1 MFSHL
6 TTRSPHHINSILKHT
21 TRVKYLDS
29 IASNSTAYTN
39 KRWGFPLIL
48 PCLLYLLAQLLSS
61 HRVFDGHMLVIY
73 DLKLASLTALLV
85 LFGYRVLP
93 GFTLLAAYILI
104 FHPESEA
111 IELFGYLAAA
121 LFSYYLY
128 YRSTGWRSAASF
140 GRIQL
145 TTKRIIWL
153 CACNTLINSVF
164 SEALCILT
172 NSHSGWGVVA
182 GHVFNAESLVR
193 VQGVMNGCV
202 TGIPLFYTVLRV
214 LCRPKYWLTCV
225 RAMKSQFSANAR
237 LSHFAVWAGLL
248 VGLMVCLNIP
258 YQNNILF
265 TFYSLILIFPLML
278 WSAVRIGYVF
288 TAPVWTVMMIVLAK
302 NNANY
307 IALNDD
313 FILHQVFVST
323 AIFIFTL
330 TIVFM
335 GVLARFNTLR
345 FEQLLHIGLTDPM
358 TNMPNLRALKADV
371 NASPNST
378 ICLIQVPDLD
388 LFSRRYGLHF
398 RARYQKKLAD
408 QLRAKLNANEKI
420 YYHAGYGLL
429 LKLEQPTWGRLSIL
443 YRSANTFRYSHDNQL
458 LGFRSGLGYCRATQ
472 FSNDVYSLTGKLGIV
487 SGLSLVNG
495 KPENLEAQSSR
506 VMESYIV
513 GRTEIRTVLQKTLDN
528 DAFILMAQPIVSTHG
543 EERYHEIL
551 LRMQDSEGR
560 FIPPDSFL
568 PVATEA
574 GLAPDID
581 LWVIKNTLKTMQ
593 LHPEHCFS
601 INLAPVTVCRA
612 SFVNSVQLL
621 LTQFGV
627 DPHRIIFEITEAD
640 ALSDTEQSQ
649 NTVRS
654 LKSLGC
660 RVAIDDF
667 GTGFSSHARLRDV
680 NADILKI
687 DGSFIR
693 EIAENELSHYI
704 VESFC
709 HVARMKNMQVVAEY
723 VENEKIQR
731 TLERMNVD
739 WLQGYHIGK
748 PVPLLTLV

>member
-1 MFSHL
+1 M
-6 TTRSPHHINSILKHT
+6 NS
-21 TRVKYLDS
+21 S
-29 IASNSTAYTN
+29 ASTSAAYTN
-39 KRWGFPLIL
+39 KKWGLPLIL
-48 PCLLYLLAQLLSS
+48 PCLLYMLAQLLSS
-61 HRVFDGHMLVIY
+61 HRVFDDQILVVY
-73 DLKLASLTALLV
+73 DLRLAALSALLV
-85 LFGYRVLP
+85 LFGYRAVSGFFLLAI
-93 GFTLLAAYILI
+93 FTLLLRPEPEAY
-104 FHPESEA
+104 
-111 IELFGYLAAA
+111 ELFCYLAAA
-121 LFSYYLY
+121 LISHSLY
-128 YRSTGWRSAASF
+128 YRYTGWRSAASF

-153 CACNTLINSVF
+153 CVCNTLLSIAFKEMVYWFTELNF
-164 SEALCILT
+164 QPGKILPDIFCADT
-172 NSHSGWGVVA
+172 
-182 GHVFNAESLVR
+182 LLR
-193 VQGVMNGCV
+193 IQGVMNGCV
-202 TGIPLFYTVLRV
+202 TGIPLFYTVLRIIS
-214 LCRPKYWLTCV
+214 RPKYALTCF
-225 RAMKSQFSANAR
+225 RAMRSQFSGN
-237 LSHFAVWAGLL
+237 VGLL
-248 VGLMVCLNIP
+248 GFTVWLLLLLTLMVCLNIP
-258 YQNNILF
+258 NQSNIFF
-265 TFYSLILIFPLML
+265 TFYSLMLIFPLML

-288 TAPVWTVMMIVLAK
+288 TCPVWTIMMIVLAK

-307 IALNDD
+307 IALTDE
-313 FILHQVFVST
+313 FLLHQMLVST

-330 TIVFM
+330 TIVIM

-345 FEQLLHIGLTDPM
+345 FEQLLNMGLTDPM
-358 TNMPNLRALKADV
+358 TNMPNLRALKADIK
-371 NASPNST
+371 ASPDST
-378 ICLIQVPDLD
+378 VCLIQVPEME

-398 RARYQKKLAD
+398 RARYQKKLAEN
-408 QLRAKLNANEKI
+408 LREKLNSDEKV
-420 YYHAGYGLL
+420 YYHAGFGLL

-443 YRSANTFRYSHDNQL
+443 YKAANTFRYSHNNQQ

-472 FSNDVYSLTGKLGIV
+472 FCNDVYSLTGKLGIV

-506 VMESYIV
+506 MLESHIV
-513 GRTEIRTVLQKTLDN
+513 GRTDIRTVLQKTLDN
-528 DAFILMAQPIVSTHG
+528 DAFVLMAQPIVSTRG

-551 LRMQDSEGR
+551 LRMLDEEGR
-560 FIPPDSFL
+560 FIPPDRFL
-568 PVATEA
+568 PVATDA

-581 LWVIKNTLKTMQ
+581 LWVIKNTLKNMQ
-593 LHPEHCFS
+593 EYPARSFS

-612 SFVNSVQLL
+612 SFVHNVQLL

-649 NTVRS
+649 NTVRA

-680 NADILKI
+680 SADILKI

-693 EIAENELSHYI
+693 EITENEVSHYI

-709 HVARMKNMQVVAEY
+709 HVAKMKNMQVVAEY

-731 TLERMNVD
+731 CLEKMNVD
-739 WLQGYHIGK
+739 WLQGYHTGK

>member
-1 MFSHL
+1 M
-6 TTRSPHHINSILKHT
+6 
-21 TRVKYLDS
+21 
-29 IASNSTAYTN
+29 SNSTAYTN
-39 KRWGFPLIL
+39 KRWVLPLVL

-61 HRVFDGHMLVIY
+61 HRVFDNQVLVVY
-73 DLKLASLTALLV
+73 DLRLAALTALLV
-85 LFGYRVLP
+85 LFGYRVIA
-93 GFTLLAAYILI
+93 GVTLLAVYTLI
-104 FHPESEA
+104 YRPEPE
-111 IELFGYLAAA
+111 IYDLFCYQLAA
-121 LFSYYLY
+121 LISYFIYEK
-128 YRSTGWRSAASF
+128 STGWRSAASF
-140 GRIQL
+140 GRIKL

-153 CACNTLINSVF
+153 CVCNALLNTVMSEVICLFTTNHTGSKMVF
-164 SEALCILT
+164 D
-172 NSHSGWGVVA
+172 
-182 GHVFNAESLVR
+182 HVFNAETLVR
-193 VQGVMNGCV
+193 LQGVMNGCV
-202 TGIPLFYTVLRV
+202 TGIPLFYTVLRII
-214 LCRPKYWLTCV
+214 CRPKYWFTCV
-225 RAMKSQFSANAR
+225 RTMKAQFSANVS
-237 LSHFAVWAGLL
+237 LSQFAAWSVVLIA
-248 VGLMVCLNIP
+248 LMYCLNTP
-258 YQNNILF
+258 YQGSVLF
-265 TFYSLILIFPLML
+265 TFYGLILIFPLML
-278 WSAVRIGYVF
+278 WSSVRIGYVF

-313 FILHQVFVST
+313 FMLHQVLVST
-323 AIFIFTL
+323 VIFIFTL
-330 TIVFM
+330 TIVIM
-335 GVLARFNTLR
+335 GVLSRFNTLR
-345 FEQLLHIGLTDPM
+345 FEQLLHMGLTDPM
-358 TNMPNLRALKADV
+358 TNMPNLRALKADIE
-371 NASPNST
+371 ASPDST
-378 ICLIQVPDLD
+378 VCLIQVPEME

-398 RARYQKKLAD
+398 RARYQKKLAEH
-408 QLRAKLNANEKI
+408 LREKLNANEKV
-420 YYHAGYGLL
+420 YYHAGFGVL
-429 LKLEQPTWGRLSIL
+429 LKLEQPSWGRLSLL
-443 YRSANTFRYSHDNQL
+443 YRSANMFRYTHNNQQ

-472 FSNDVYSLTGKLGIV
+472 FRDDVYSLTGKLGIV

-506 VMESYIV
+506 AIEHHIV
-513 GRTEIRTVLQKTLDN
+513 GRTDIRTVLQKTLDN
-528 DAFILMAQPIVSTHG
+528 DAFVLMAQPIVSTRG

-551 LRMQDSEGR
+551 LRMLDEEGR
-560 FIPPDSFL
+560 FIPPDRFL

-680 NADILKI
+680 SADILKI

-693 EIAENELSHYI
+693 EITENELSHYI

-731 TLERMNVD
+731 ALERMNVD

>member
-1 MFSHL
+1 M
-6 TTRSPHHINSILKHT
+6 
-21 TRVKYLDS
+21 
-29 IASNSTAYTN
+29 SNSTAYTN
-39 KRWGFPLIL
+39 KRWVLPLVL

-61 HRVFDGHMLVIY
+61 HRVFDNQVLVVY
-73 DLKLASLTALLV
+73 DLRLAALTALLV
-85 LFGYRVLP
+85 LFGYRVIA
-93 GFTLLAAYILI
+93 GITLLAVYTLI
-104 FHPESEA
+104 YRPEPE
-111 IELFGYLAAA
+111 IYDLFCYQLAA
-121 LFSYYLY
+121 LISYFIYEK
-128 YRSTGWRSAASF
+128 STGWRSAASF
-140 GRIQL
+140 GRIKL

-153 CACNTLINSVF
+153 CVCNALLNTVMSEVICLFTTNHTGSKMVF
-164 SEALCILT
+164 D
-172 NSHSGWGVVA
+172 
-182 GHVFNAESLVR
+182 HVFNAETLVR
-193 VQGVMNGCV
+193 IQGVMNGCV
-202 TGIPLFYTVLRV
+202 TGIPLFYNVLRII
-214 LCRPKYWLTCV
+214 CRPKYWFTCV
-225 RAMKSQFSANAR
+225 RTMRAQFSANVS
-237 LSHFAVWAGLL
+237 LSQFAAWSVVLIA
-248 VGLMVCLNIP
+248 LMYCLNTP
-258 YQNNILF
+258 YQGSVLF
-265 TFYSLILIFPLML
+265 TFYGLILIFPLML
-278 WSAVRIGYVF
+278 WSSVRIGYVF

-313 FILHQVFVST
+313 FMLHQVLVST

-330 TIVFM
+330 TIVIM

-345 FEQLLHIGLTDPM
+345 FEQLLHMGFTDPM
-358 TNMPNLRALKADV
+358 TNMPNLRALKADIK
-371 NASPNST
+371 ASPNST
-378 ICLIQVPDLD
+378 VCLIQVPEVD
-388 LFSRRYGLHF
+388 LFARRYGTHF
-398 RARYQKKLAD
+398 RARYQKKLAEE
-408 QLRAKLNANEKI
+408 LRTKLNDDEKV

-429 LKLEQPTWGRLSIL
+429 LKLEQPSWGRLSIL
-443 YRSANTFRYSHDNQL
+443 YRSANTFRYSHNNQQ

-472 FSNDVYSLTGKLGIV
+472 FCNDVYSLTGKLGIV
-487 SGLSLVNG
+487 SGLSVVSG

-506 VMESYIV
+506 EIENHIV
-513 GRTEIRTVLQKTLDN
+513 GRTDIRTVLQKTLDN
-528 DAFILMAQPIVSTHG
+528 DAFVLMAQPIVSTRG

-551 LRMQDSEGR
+551 LRMLDEEGR
-560 FIPPDSFL
+560 FIPPDRFL

-574 GLAPDID
+574 GLAPEID
-581 LWVIKNTLKTMQ
+581 LWVIKNTLKNMQ
-593 LHPEHCFS
+593 LYPDRCFS
-601 INLAPVTVCRA
+601 INLTPVTVCRA

-660 RVAIDDF
+660 RIAIDDF

-680 NADILKI
+680 SADILKI

-693 EIAENELSHYI
+693 EITENKLSHYI

-731 TLERMNVD
+731 CLEKMNVE
-739 WLQGYHIGK
+739 WLQGYHLGK

>member
-1 MFSHL
+1 M
-6 TTRSPHHINSILKHT
+6 
-21 TRVKYLDS
+21 
-29 IASNSTAYTN
+29 SNSTAYTN
-39 KRWGFPLIL
+39 KRWVLPLVL

-61 HRVFDGHMLVIY
+61 HRFFDNQVLVVY
-73 DLKLASLTALLV
+73 DLRLAALTALLV
-85 LFGYRVLP
+85 LFGYRVIA
-93 GFTLLAAYILI
+93 GVTLLAVYTLI
-104 FHPESEA
+104 YRPEPE
-111 IELFGYLAAA
+111 IYDLFCYQLAA
-121 LFSYYLY
+121 LISYFIYEK
-128 YRSTGWRSAASF
+128 STGWRSAASF
-140 GRIQL
+140 GRIKL

-153 CACNTLINSVF
+153 CVCNALLNTVMSEVICLFTTNHTGSKMVF
-164 SEALCILT
+164 D
-172 NSHSGWGVVA
+172 
-182 GHVFNAESLVR
+182 HVFNAETLVR
-193 VQGVMNGCV
+193 LQGVMNGCV
-202 TGIPLFYTVLRV
+202 TGIPLFYTVLRII
-214 LCRPKYWLTCV
+214 CRPKYWFTCV
-225 RAMKSQFSANAR
+225 RTMKAQFSANVS
-237 LSHFAVWAGLL
+237 LSQFAAWSVVLIA
-248 VGLMVCLNIP
+248 LMYCLNTP
-258 YQNNILF
+258 YQGSVLF
-265 TFYSLILIFPLML
+265 TFYGLILIFPLML
-278 WSAVRIGYVF
+278 WSSVRIGYVF

-313 FILHQVFVST
+313 FMLHQVLVST
-323 AIFIFTL
+323 VIFIFTL
-330 TIVFM
+330 TIVIM
-335 GVLARFNTLR
+335 GVLSRFNTLR
-345 FEQLLHIGLTDPM
+345 FEQLLHMGLTDPM
-358 TNMPNLRALKADV
+358 TNMPNLRALKADIE
-371 NASPNST
+371 ASPDST
-378 ICLIQVPDLD
+378 VCLIQVPEME

-398 RARYQKKLAD
+398 RARYQKKLAEH
-408 QLRAKLNANEKI
+408 LREKLNANEKV
-420 YYHAGYGLL
+420 YYHAGFGVL
-429 LKLEQPTWGRLSIL
+429 LKLEQPSWGRLSLL
-443 YRSANTFRYSHDNQL
+443 YRSANMFRYTHNNQQ

-472 FSNDVYSLTGKLGIV
+472 FRDDVYSLTGKLGIV

-506 VMESYIV
+506 AIEHHIV
-513 GRTEIRTVLQKTLDN
+513 GRTDIRTVLQKTLDN
-528 DAFILMAQPIVSTHG
+528 DAFVLMAQPIVSTRG

-551 LRMQDSEGR
+551 LRMLDEEGR
-560 FIPPDSFL
+560 FIPPDRFL

-680 NADILKI
+680 SADILKI

-693 EIAENELSHYI
+693 EITENELSHYI

-731 TLERMNVD
+731 ALERMNVD